1 VPMSRIPLAWLN
13 LTHDRVRFGLFV
25 LGIVFAV
32 VLMFVQLGFR
42 GALLNSNTLIP
53 DHLNADLVLVSPN
66 RQTLAMR
73 EFFPRHRLH
82 QAASIPGVAAVYPLY
97 VENAIGQ
104 LRNTHGRQDLSQRQP
119 TRSVRVIGLDP
130 EAYLLKLPE
139 LDPQHPRFAGDK
151 IKLSGTA
158 LFDRRTRMANS
169 QESVFGPLAAGVET
183 ELTGQRLQFVGDFAL
198 GSDFTSEGTII
209 VSLDTFS
216 EILRKPYSLGSP
228 MSDVDLG
235 LIRLKP
241 GADARTVRQQ
251 IKQHFRQTEAE
262 PDVLVLTVAE
272 YVQQEEAFWLG
283 NTPIG
288 FAFGFGMFMGFA
300 VGLVICY
307 QILSGDVADHLPEY
321 ATLKAMGYS
330 NLYLSWVVL
339 QEALLLA
346 VSGYVAGFMVSWCAY
361 WGLTEATG
369 LPLNMSIERAVSV
382 FISTVLMCVISGF
395 IALIRLLRADPA
407 DVFG

>member
-82 QAASIPGVAAVYPLY
+82 QAASIPGVAAVFPLY
-97 VENAIGQ
+97 VENAIGH
-104 LRNTHGRQDLSQRQP
+104 LRSTHNRQDLSQRQP

-139 LDPQHPRFAGDK
+139 LDPKSSRFVGDK
-151 IKLSGTA
+151 IKLTGTA
-158 LFDRRTRMANS
+158 LFDRRTRMTNS

-183 ELTGQRLQFVGDFAL
+183 ELSGQRVQFVGDFAL
-198 GSDFTSEGTII
+198 GADFTSEGTLI

-228 MSDVDLG
+228 MADVDLG
-235 LIRLKP
+235 LIRLEP
-241 GADARTVRQQ
+241 RADTRVVQER
-251 IKQHFRQTEAE
+251 IKQRFRQTEAE
-262 PDVLVLTVAE
+262 PDVLVLTSPE

-330 NLYLSWVVL
+330 NLYLGWVVL

-346 VSGYVAGFMVSWCAY
+346 VNGYVAGFVISWLAY

-369 LPLNMSIERAVSV
+369 LPLNMSFERAVLV
-382 FISTVLMCVISGF
+382 FFSTVLMCVISGF